1 MPPFNPLVRAYLRV
15 STPEQDVERSRQLL
29 KAFAEQHGQFIA
41 GFYLENESGT
51 KLHRPELFRLLDD
64 SLPGDFLLCEQVDR
78 LSRLN
83 FADWQTLRAIIQAKG
98 VHIIALDLPISHRL
112 MASEEVDTF
121 THRMLSAL
129 NLMMLDMLAAVARKD
144 YDDRRRRSLEGIKKA
159 QAEGKY
165 KGRKRN
171 TALHARIKFCLD
183 AGMSYRQVAMV
194 CGCSKTTVQH
204 AKRLLTLE
212 GEL

>member
-41 GFYLENESGT
+41 GYYLENESGT

-83 FADWQTLRAIIQAKG
+83 YADWQTLRAIIQAKG

-144 YDDRRRRSLEGIKKA
+144 YDDRRRRSFEGIKKA

-165 KGRKRN
+165 KGRARN
-171 TALHARIKFCLD
+171 TALHARIKICLD

-204 AKRLLTLE
+204 AKRLRTLE

>member
-1 MPPFNPLVRAYLRV
+1 M
-15 STPEQDVERSRQLL
+15 
-29 KAFAEQHGQFIA
+29 
-41 GFYLENESGT
+41 
-51 KLHRPELFRLLDD
+51 
-64 SLPGDFLLCEQVDR
+64 DR

-83 FADWQTLRAIIQAKG
+83 YADWQTLRAIIQAKG
-98 VHIIALDLPISHRL
+98 VHIVALDLPTSHRL

-144 YDDRRRRSLEGIKKA
+144 YDDRRRRSFEGIKKA

-165 KGRKRN
+165 KGRARN
-171 TALHARIKFCLD
+171 TALHARIKICLD

-204 AKRLLTLE
+204 AKRLRTLE